1 MAATMDGLQKII
13 KGEPLTIRRNSIVT
27 GFPFNFNK
35 KGNKYG
41 NNQKTGQ
48 FLSDPLL

>member
-1 MAATMDGLQKII
+1 MQIRLKAKKTAPDGNQERSARII
-13 KGEPLTIRRNSIVT
+13 KGKPLTISRNSIVT

-41 NNQKTGQ
+41 NN
-48 FLSDPLL
+48 